1 MNKHMLESY
10 HCNFYEDKQ
19 YLEDHSSLEK
29 LTSMLMWVTIYILCI
44 DFSKKP
50 LKNYEKLLGN

>member
-1 MNKHMLESY
+1 MLESY

-29 LTSMLMWVTIYILCI
+29 LTSMLMWATIYILCI

-50 LKNYEKLLGN
+50 LKNYKKLLGN